1 MIVNLNDKKFK
12 SAKQGDIF
20 VIEIVDGVKVAV
32 PIAKKEILKCEIRT
46 LEKQQ
51 EQINELK
58 NQLKNQDEK
67 IANLEEIVKVFS
79 KSIYN
84 FVNIMKG
91 DNSNEKDI

>member
-32 PIAKKEILKCEIRT
+32 PIAKKEILKCEIKT
-46 LEKQQ
+46 LERQQ

-58 NQLKNQDEK
+58 GTIKKQDEK
-67 IANLEEIVKVFS
+67 IAELEKIVKVYS
-79 KSIYN
+79 KSIYD

-91 DNSNEKDI
+91 DNSNEENN